1 LIEIGT
7 RNCDRGKHVSDGGR
21 VLNRRTFFPGDVIF
35 NEGDRGSQAFIL
47 QSGRVRITKNVSGG
61 QRGTLGFVEPGGI
74 FGEMALID
82 QSERMATAIADQSC
96 VCIVITEETLKS
108 KLAKTDPVLRMLM
121 LMLIRL
127 LRRVADDTPIPPDD
141 LEALAREAS
150 ARAGP
155 GSIQS
160 GDRTND

>member
-1 LIEIGT
+1 M
-7 RNCDRGKHVSDGGR
+7 SDGGR
-21 VLNRRTFFPGDVIF
+21 ILNRRTFYPGDIIF
-35 NEGDRGSQAFIL
+35 NEGDLGSQAFIL
-47 QSGRVRITKNVSGG
+47 QSGRVRITKDVGSGR
-61 QRGTLGFVEPGGI
+61 RGTLGFVEAGGI

-82 QSERMATAIADQSC
+82 QSERMASAIAEQPC
-96 VCIVITEETLKS
+96 VCIVITEQALKS

-150 ARAGP
+150 DIPEPRQEALDNG
-155 GSIQS
+155 
-160 GDRTND
+160 

>member
-1 LIEIGT
+1 M
-7 RNCDRGKHVSDGGR
+7 SDGGR
-21 VLNRRTFFPGDVIF
+21 ILNRRTFFPGDVIF

-61 QRGTLGFVEPGGI
+61 RRGTLGFVEPGGI

-82 QSERMATAIADQSC
+82 QSQRMATAIADQSC
-96 VCIVITEETLKS
+96 VCIVITEEALKG

-141 LEALAREAS
+141 LAALAREAS
-150 ARAGP
+150 AQTRDGTSQP
-155 GSIQS
+155 R
-160 GDRTND
+160 GDRTDG